1 MGVDPSKWMV
11 RKEMREAIQSG
22 RFSALALC
30 AAAGLCLWQSGA
42 ARAEDAS
49 TWRELETKYIFG
61 FTTGSCIGLEGEKE
75 FTVDTIARFG
85 KRDGHYAATET
96 KYEFEFT
103 PSQFVQ
109 IEFGA
114 LGSTHNIRG
123 VTDLDDRNQV
133 AFAGGFAEFRY
144 LAIERT
150 SNNPLSVTLAFEPN
164 VRLIDE
170 TSGDRVH
177 NYEFE
182 TTVNADLELMRNR
195 LFAGFNLLYEPEVT
209 QTASGDT
216 QREATFGGSAALSLR
231 IASNIVVGGE
241 VWYLRHYDA
250 ANLTAFT
257 GDAVMVGP
265 SLYIQFTPKM
275 FMTAAWN
282 TQVWGREIGNP
293 VSLNLAEFQ
302 RHRAKLKFAWE
313 F

>member
-1 MGVDPSKWMV
+1 
-11 RKEMREAIQSG
+11 MRLVGKGMRGAIQSG
-22 RFSALALC
+22 RFKAIAFC
-30 AAAGLCLWQSGA
+30 AAACLWQGGA

-49 TWRELETKYIFG
+49 SWRELETKYIFG
-61 FTTGSCIGLEGEKE
+61 FTTGSGIGLEGEKE
-75 FTVDTIARFG
+75 FTVDTVGRFG

-114 LGSTHNIRG
+114 LGSTHNIG
-123 VTDLDDRNQV
+123 AVTDLDGRNQA

-150 SNNPLSVTLAFEPN
+150 SNNPLSVTVAFEPN

-170 TSGDRVH
+170 TSGEQVH

-182 TTVNADLELMRNR
+182 TTVNADLELMKNR
-195 LFAGFNLLYEPEVT
+195 LYAGFNLLYEPEVT
-209 QTASGDT
+209 QTLLAET
-216 QREATFGGSAALSLR
+216 VREATVGGSAALSVRVL
-231 IASNIVVGGE
+231 SNVVLGGE

-250 ANLTAFT
+250 IGLTAFT
-257 GDAVMVGP
+257 GDAILLGP
-265 SLYIQFTPKM
+265 SVYIQFTPKM

-282 TQVWGREIGNP
+282 EQVWGREIGNP

-302 RHRAKLKFAWE
+302 RHRARLKFAWE

>member
-1 MGVDPSKWMV
+1 
-11 RKEMREAIQSG
+11 MRVAIRSE
-22 RFSALALC
+22 RRHAIALC
-30 AAAGLCLWQSGA
+30 AAACLAFWGNSV

-49 TWRELETKYIFG
+49 SWRDIETKYIFG
-61 FTTGSCIGLEGEKE
+61 FTIGSGIGLEGEKE
-75 FTVDTIARFG
+75 FTVDSIGRFG

-103 PSQFVQ
+103 PSQFIQ

-114 LGSTHNIRG
+114 LGSTHNISG
-123 VTDLDDRNQV
+123 VTDLDDRRQV
-133 AFAGGFAEFRY
+133 AVSGGFAELRY

-150 SNNPLSVTLAFEPN
+150 SSNPLAVTLAVEPT
-164 VRLIDE
+164 VRWIDE
-170 TSGDRVH
+170 TGGERVH
-177 NYEFE
+177 NYELE
-182 TTVNADLELMRNR
+182 TIVNADLELVKNR

-209 QTASGDT
+209 WNSLGEA
-216 QREATFGGSAALSLR
+216 QREAKFGGSAALSLR
-231 IASNIVVGGE
+231 VASNVVVGGE

-257 GDAVMVGP
+257 GDAVMLGP
-265 SLYIQFTPKM
+265 TLYVQLTPKM

-302 RHRAKLKFAWE
+302 RNRAKLKFAWE

>member
-1 MGVDPSKWMV
+1 
-11 RKEMREAIQSG
+11 MRAAIQLD
-22 RFSALALC
+22 RCHAIVLC
-30 AAAGLCLWQSGA
+30 AVACLSFSGV

-49 TWRELETKYIFG
+49 AWRDIETKYIFG
-61 FTTGSCIGLEGEKE
+61 FTTGSGIGLEGEKE
-75 FTVDTIARFG
+75 FTVDSVGRFG
-85 KRDGHYAATET
+85 KRGGRYAASET

-103 PSQFVQ
+103 PTQFIQ

-114 LGSTHNIRG
+114 LGATHNIGG
-123 VTDLDDRNQV
+123 VTDLDDRRQV
-133 AFAGGFAEFRY
+133 ALSGAFAEIRY

-150 SNNPLSVTLAFEPN
+150 SSNPLAVTLAFEPT
-164 VRLIDE
+164 VRRIDE
-170 TSGDRVH
+170 TGGERVR
-177 NYEFE
+177 NFE
-182 TTVNADLELMRNR
+182 LEAIINADLELVKNR

-209 QTASGDT
+209 QTAAGDT
-216 QREATFGGSAALSLR
+216 EREAKFGGSAAISLR
-231 IASNIVVGGE
+231 VASNVVLGGE

-257 GDAVMVGP
+257 GDAVMLGP
-265 SLYIQFTPKM
+265 TLYVQFTPKM

-302 RHRAKLKFAWE
+302 RNRARLKFAVE

>member
-1 MGVDPSKWMV
+1 
-11 RKEMREAIQSG
+11 MRARILS
-22 RFSALALC
+22 RFHSIALC
-30 AAAGLCLWQSGA
+30 VIAGISGYGSA

-49 TWRELETKYIFG
+49 SWRDIETKYIFG
-61 FTTGSCIGLEGEKE
+61 FTTGSGIGLEGEKE
-75 FTVDTIARFG
+75 FTVDSIGRFG
-85 KRDGHYAATET
+85 KRDGNYAATET

-103 PSQFVQ
+103 PSQFIQ

-114 LGSTHNIRG
+114 LGSTHNIGG

-133 AFAGGFAEFRY
+133 ALAGGFAEFRY
-144 LAIERT
+144 LALERT
-150 SNNPLSVTLAFEPN
+150 SNNPLAVTLAVEPT
-164 VRLIDE
+164 VRRIDE
-170 TSGDRVH
+170 TSGERVR
-177 NYEFE
+177 NFEFE

-195 LFAGFNLLYEPEVT
+195 LYAGFNLLYEPEVT
-209 QTASGDT
+209 QMLTGET

-231 IASNIVVGGE
+231 LASNVVLGGE

-250 ANLTAFT
+250 ANLTSFT
-257 GDAVMVGP
+257 GDAVMLGP
-265 SLYIQFTPKM
+265 TLYLRFTPKM

-282 TQVWGREIGNP
+282 AQVWGREIGNP

>member
-1 MGVDPSKWMV
+1 MKAMQNRAGQWHSLGVLIS
-11 RKEMREAIQSG
+11 
-22 RFSALALC
+22 LALLGC
-30 AAAGLCLWQSGA
+30 AGS

-49 TWRELETKYIFG
+49 SWREIETKYIFG
-61 FTTGSCIGLEGEKE
+61 YTTGSGIGLEGEKE
-75 FTVDTIARFG
+75 FTVETLGRFG
-85 KRDGHYAATET
+85 KRDGHYAAAET

-103 PSQFVQ
+103 PSQFIQ

-114 LGSTHNIRG
+114 LGSTHNIGG
-123 VTDLDDRNQV
+123 VTGLDDRSQV
-133 AFAGGFAEFRY
+133 ALGGALAELRY

-150 SNNPLSVTLAFEPN
+150 SNNPLSVTLAVEPT
-164 VRLIDE
+164 VRRIDE
-170 TSGDRVH
+170 TSGERVR
-177 NYEFE
+177 NFEFE
-182 TTVNADLELMRNR
+182 TTVNADLELMKNR

-209 QTASGDT
+209 QSAIGDT

-231 IASNIVVGGE
+231 IASNVVVGGE

-257 GDAVMVGP
+257 GDAVMLGP

-282 TQVWGREIGNP
+282 AQVWGREVGNP
-293 VSLNLAEFQ
+293 VALNLAEFQ

>member
-1 MGVDPSKWMV
+1 MKAMQNRAGQWHSLGVLIS
-11 RKEMREAIQSG
+11 
-22 RFSALALC
+22 LALLGC
-30 AAAGLCLWQSGA
+30 AGS

-49 TWRELETKYIFG
+49 SWREIETKYIFG
-61 FTTGSCIGLEGEKE
+61 YTTGSGIGLEGEKE
-75 FTVDTIARFG
+75 FTVETLGRFG
-85 KRDGHYAATET
+85 KRDGHYAAAET

-103 PSQFVQ
+103 PSQFIQ

-114 LGSTHNIRG
+114 LGSTHNIGG
-123 VTDLDDRNQV
+123 VTGLDDRSQV
-133 AFAGGFAEFRY
+133 ALGGAFAELRY

-150 SNNPLSVTLAFEPN
+150 SNNPLSVTLAVEPT
-164 VRLIDE
+164 VRRIDE
-170 TSGDRVH
+170 TSGERVR
-177 NYEFE
+177 NFEFE
-182 TTVNADLELMRNR
+182 TTVNADLELMKNR

-209 QTASGDT
+209 QSAIGDT

-231 IASNIVVGGE
+231 IASNVVVGGE

-257 GDAVMVGP
+257 GDAVMLGP
-265 SLYIQFTPKM
+265 SLYIRFTPKM

-282 TQVWGREIGNP
+282 TQVWGREVGNP
-293 VSLNLAEFQ
+293 VALNLAEFQ

>member
-1 MGVDPSKWMV
+1 VV
-11 RKEMREAIQSG
+11 
-22 RFSALALC
+22 ALLAC
-30 AAAGLCLWQSGA
+30 GGN

-49 TWRELETKYIFG
+49 SWKEIETKYIFG
-61 FTTGSCIGLEGEKE
+61 FTTGSGIGLEGEKE
-75 FTVDTIARFG
+75 FTVDTIGRFG

-103 PSQFVQ
+103 PTQFIQ

-114 LGSTHNIRG
+114 LGSTHDIGG
-123 VTDLDDRNQV
+123 VTDLDDRRQIAASG
-133 AFAGGFAEFRY
+133 AFAELRY

-150 SNNPLSVTLAFEPN
+150 SNNPLSVTLAVEPT
-164 VRLIDE
+164 VRFVDE
-170 TSGDRVH
+170 TSGLRHVL

-182 TTVNADLELMRNR
+182 TTVNADLELLKNR

-209 QTASGDT
+209 YNPTGDV
-216 QREATFGGSAALSLR
+216 QREAKFGGSAALSLR
-231 IASNIVVGGE
+231 VASNVLVGGE

-257 GDAVMVGP
+257 GDAVMLGP
-265 SLYIQFTPKM
+265 TLYVQFTPKM

-282 TQVWGREIGNP
+282 AQVWGREVGNP
-293 VSLNLAEFQ
+293 VALNLAEFQ
-302 RHRAKLKFAWE
+302 RHRAKLKFAYE